1 LPIPAEQ
8 SSFPDSIDSF
18 TSLSDLPPSLV
29 TSAARYQT
37 LKTKETLTSEEALEL
52 STLTT
57 TLQNYLIT
65 PSRWNK
71 FSNCLV
77 NMETF
82 ILSEVN
88 GFIETKQTEMTSYIT
103 TKETE
108 FQAEIDKFT
117 SRGVYVHG
125 TQYYKKNYV
134 IYNDGTGDNIYICIL
149 NAINIYPTNTTY
161 WQKLGIKGETGE
173 SGVGL
178 IFKGAWNIATTY
190 NQDEA
195 VQHSGVIFGALQANS
210 GQQPD
215 ISQDTVYWAKAWDI
229 AVTVSELK
237 GTRSITASTT
247 SVNFI
252 VGEIT
257 AFNSNTDTLDV
268 YKNTTRLTE
277 NTHYTINANNI
288 QINNIG
294 GTWDGTI
301 EEPIFFEFVVRRNMI
316 NSLVFS
322 DGQSISDGTVSK
334 SKLSVDVQG
343 TLDTV
348 AVNSNGIG
356 TLSQLTTTNKSN
368 LVSAVNENVGNISNL
383 NSTVDT
389 HLADIAQYKINL
401 KRRMIMGV
409 RY

>member
-1 LPIPAEQ
+1 MPIPSEQ
-8 SSFPDSIDSF
+8 SSFPTSIDVFQNS
-18 TSLSDLPPSLV
+18 SDLPPSLV
-29 TSAARYQT
+29 SSAARYQT
-37 LKTKETLTSEEALEL
+37 LKTKENLTSEEALEL
-52 STLTT
+52 SELTT

-65 PSRWNK
+65 PSKVNK
-71 FSNCLV
+71 LNNCIV
-77 NMETF
+77 AMETF
-82 ILSEVN
+82 ISSEIE
-88 GFIETKQTEMTSYIT
+88 GFIETKQTEMTDYIDI
-103 TKETE
+103 KEIE

-125 TQYYKKNYV
+125 TQYYSKNYV
-134 IYNDGTGDNIYICIL
+134 TFNDGTGDNIYICIL

-161 WQKLGIKGETGE
+161 WKKLGIKGETGE

-277 NTHYTINANNI
+277 NTHYTINVNNL
-288 QINNIG
+288 QINIIG
-294 GTWDGTI
+294 GTWDGTV

-348 AVNSNGIG
+348 GS
-356 TLSQLTTTNKSN
+356 
-368 LVSAVNENVGNISNL
+368 
-383 NSTVDT
+383 
-389 HLADIAQYKINL
+389 HLAETMPHKFTDNGVVYKYGWKVTSGELSFIYEE
-401 KRRMIMGV
+401 V
-409 RY
+409 V

>member
-1 LPIPAEQ
+1 MPIPAEQ

-348 AVNSNGIG
+348 GS
-356 TLSQLTTTNKSN
+356 
-368 LVSAVNENVGNISNL
+368 
-383 NSTVDT
+383 
-389 HLADIAQYKINL
+389 HLAETMPHKFTDNGVVYKYGWKVTSGELSFIYEE
-401 KRRMIMGV
+401 V
-409 RY
+409 V